1 MSASNQLSPG
11 VVIQERDLST
21 VTTPSAFNVGV
32 MAAPFNRGPVE
43 EITNISSERQLVDIF
58 GEPDD
63 QNYEYWYTAS
73 QFLAYGGTLKTIRIA
88 SDTLRNAVSD
98 AQTAELIKNLQ
109 AYETTFEGRGGT
121 TWNWAAR
128 TPGALGDSIGIFV
141 TSLLYTSDAADE

>member
-43 EITNISSERQLVDIF
+43 EITSISSERQLVDVF

-73 QFLAYGGTLKTIRIA
+73 QFLAYGGT
-88 SDTLRNAVSD
+88 
-98 AQTAELIKNLQ
+98 
-109 AYETTFEGRGGT
+109 
-121 TWNWAAR
+121 
-128 TPGALGDSIGIFV
+128 
-141 TSLLYTSDAADE
+141 